1 MYWDYRRAIPM
12 TRITGLMTDYV
23 FDVETPSVAVSGR
36 ERSFPVHRI
45 YCVGKNYAAHTREMG
60 GDPDCQPP
68 VFFMKNADAVTA
80 SGSTI
85 IYPPAT
91 NDLHH
96 EIELVVAIGGGG
108 TDIDASNAKD
118 HIFGY
123 AVGIDLT
130 RRDLQGLAKERGGPW
145 DTAKSFEKAAPITAI
160 HEVEEVGHP
169 NSGRI
174 WLAVNGDVRQDGD
187 IVDMVW
193 TVDETI
199 AGISKL
205 FTLAPGDLIFTG
217 TPAGVG
223 AIDRGDEITG
233 GIDGVGEISISI
245 I

>member
-1 MYWDYRRAIPM
+1 MKWFRMEIVHEMQSMQGSREFFFQPIESY
-12 TRITGLMTDYV
+12 
-23 FDVETPSVAVSGR
+23 VAVAGDDR
-36 ERSFPVHRI
+36 VFPVHRI
-45 YCVGKNYAAHTREMG
+45 YCIGQNYAAHAREMG
-60 GDPDCQPP
+60 SNSDREPP
-68 VFFMKNADAVTA
+68 FYFMKPADSVAENGA
-80 SGSTI
+80 TI
-85 IYPPAT
+85 AYPPRT
-91 NDLHH
+91 SNLHH
-96 EIELVVAIGGGG
+96 EIELVVAIGKAGR
-108 TDIDASNAKD
+108 DIDGSQAQEY
-118 HIFGY
+118 IFGY

-130 RRDLQGLAKERGGPW
+130 RRDLQKEAKDKRRPW
-145 DTAKSFEKAAPITAI
+145 DTAKSFEQAAPITAI